1 MSDVADVKTKVR
13 EFIASEIMY
22 DESPA
27 SLTDDTKLLGGIMDS
42 LGLMQLVSYIEEQFE
57 VQIDDSEVTVD
68 NFQTINDID
77 RLVSS
82 KVQVG

>member
-1 MSDVADVKTKVR
+1 VADVKTQVR

-27 SLTDDTKLLGGIMDS
+27 ALTDDTKLLGGIMDS
-42 LGLMQLVSYIEEQFE
+42 LGLMQLVSYLEEQFE
-57 VQIDDSEVTVD
+57 VEIDDSEVTVD

-82 KVQVG
+82 KAQVG

>member
-1 MSDVADVKTKVR
+1 VADVKTQVR

-27 SLTDDTKLLGGIMDS
+27 VLTDDTKLLGGIMDS
-42 LGLMQLVSYIEEQFE
+42 LGLMQLVSYLEEQFE
-57 VQIDDSEVTVD
+57 VEIDDSEVTVD

-82 KVQVG
+82 KAQVG

>member
-1 MSDVADVKTKVR
+1 MDDARNRIR
-13 EFIASEIMY
+13 EFIAVEIMLQN
-22 DESPA
+22 DPSVVTPA
-27 SLTDDTKLLGGIMDS
+27 TRLLGGVMDS
-42 LGLMQLVSYIEEQFE
+42 LGLMQLVSYLEEQFE
-57 VQIDDSEVTVD
+57 VEIDDSEVTVD

>member
-1 MSDVADVKTKVR
+1 MADVKTQVR

-27 SLTDDTKLLGGIMDS
+27 VLTDDTKLLGGIMDS
-42 LGLMQLVSYIEEQFE
+42 LGLMQLVSYLEEQFE
-57 VQIDDSEVTVD
+57 VEIDDSEVTVD

-82 KVQVG
+82 KAQVG

>member
-1 MSDVADVKTKVR
+1 VADVKTQVR

-27 SLTDDTKLLGGIMDS
+27 VLTDDTKLLGGIMDS
-42 LGLMQLVSYIEEQFE
+42 LGLMQLVSYLEEQFE
-57 VQIDDSEVTVD
+57 VEIDDSEVTVD

-82 KVQVG
+82 KVQAG